1 MRRRLHWA
9 ATAIMLTTM
18 LPTGIQAAAPEP
30 TCTITRF
37 ELTAVDQGTALDM
50 AGTTQECMGS
60 YPFLGVFPKALG
72 AAAVTVG
79 NFAELAALLRR
90 WRPMDG
96 VPAVAAWVN
105 LAPAMSRGMTR
116 AGIDPVRFLQWVN
129 EHDGGAPWP
138 PWLPKPSPLDP
149 AVVPQLGT
157 IPGALTPL
165 QMVSHVASAPPSKV
179 VGASLAPAVDGSR
192 KTAPP
197 WAVGRRAG
205 AMVSTAS
212 APAPSPAAGARLPA
226 LRAPRR
232 GAARPAPAVTDL
244 APPQVVTVHGRATP
258 CAVIPSCRSQVQ
270 DYARFLALPLW
281 GRLRFQVRHL
291 RFPLRVAVLGG
302 FAAALLLVAGR
313 RWRTA
318 RRRASWEPGRSM
330 WRQEAAPPARKWWR

>member
-18 LPTGIQAAAPEP
+18 LPTGVQAAAPEP

-37 ELTAVDQGTALDM
+37 ELTAVAQGTALDM
-50 AGTTQECMGS
+50 VGTTQECMGS
-60 YPFLGVFPKALG
+60 YPFFGVFPQALG
-72 AAAVTVG
+72 AGAVTVG
-79 NFAELAALLRR
+79 DFAELAALLRR

-105 LAPAMSRGMTR
+105 LAPAMSRGMAR

-149 AVVPQLGT
+149 AVVPQVGT
-157 IPGALTPL
+157 IPGAPTPL
-165 QMVSHVASAPPSKV
+165 EMVRPVASAPPSKV
-179 VGASLAPAVDGSR
+179 VGASPAPAVEGSR
-192 KTAPP
+192 NTAPP
-197 WAVGRRAG
+197 RAVGRRAS
-205 AMVSTAS
+205 AMPSTAS
-212 APAPSPAAGARLPA
+212 PPVPLPAAGARRPA

-244 APPQVVTVHGRATP
+244 APPQVVAVHGRATP
-258 CAVIPSCRSQVQ
+258 CGVMPSCRSQVQ
-270 DYARFLALPLW
+270 DYTRFLALPLW

-302 FAAALLLVAGR
+302 FATALLVVAGR
-313 RWRTA
+313 RWRRA
-318 RRRASWEPGRSM
+318 RRHAAWEPGLSM
-330 WRQEAAPPARKWWR
+330 WRPDAAPQARKWR